1 MSSLGFGSLEELWGD
16 NYSNHSQENNEKN
29 GLDYTGGNVYETAL
43 EPIMDSNEQLMLQE
57 DVGMRE
63 NRIVPVQNKI
73 NPVENATMKLIL
85 EKIDERIKKLETMCN
100 KRDQQILEGFSNSS
114 TNYFD
119 LLILI
124 GLGILIIYVLDSIMK
139 MAKK

>member
-16 NYSNHSQENNEKN
+16 NYSNHNEKS
-29 GLDYTGGNVYETAL
+29 GLDYTGGNQYETGL

-57 DVGMRE
+57 SINEPRE
-63 NRIVPVQNKI
+63 TQIVPVQNKI
-73 NPVENATMKLIL
+73 NPAENEVMKMIL

-100 KRDQQILEGFSNSS
+100 KRDKQILEGFSNNS
-114 TNYFD
+114 TNYVD

-124 GLGILIIYVLDSIMK
+124 GLGVLIIYVLDSIMK

>member
-16 NYSNHSQENNEKN
+16 NYSNHNEKS
-29 GLDYTGGNVYETAL
+29 GLDYTGGNKYETGL

-57 DVGMRE
+57 SINEPRE
-63 NRIVPVQNKI
+63 TQIVPVQNKI
-73 NPVENATMKLIL
+73 NPAENEVMKMIL

-100 KRDQQILEGFSNSS
+100 KRDKQILEGFSNNS
-114 TNYFD
+114 TNYVD

-124 GLGILIIYVLDSIMK
+124 GLGVLIIYVLDSIMK